1 MIHARAVAAKN
12 TKDAVGCMEATLP
25 LPNMLGEGCDRM
37 IIELEEIKYELDEES
52 RNLNELGE
60 SL

>member
-1 MIHARAVAAKN
+1 
-12 TKDAVGCMEATLP
+12 
-25 LPNMLGEGCDRM
+25 MLGEGCDRM